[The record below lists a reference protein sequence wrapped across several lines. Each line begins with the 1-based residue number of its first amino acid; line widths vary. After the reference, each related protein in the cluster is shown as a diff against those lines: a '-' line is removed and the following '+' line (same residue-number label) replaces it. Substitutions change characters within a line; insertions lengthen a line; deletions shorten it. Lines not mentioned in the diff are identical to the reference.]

1 MEPTRPRSNQPTADR
16 DKGFTLA
23 ELMVVVVIIGLTA
36 GMVIPYAS
44 SAGDTAALAGARLMV
59 CDLQYAQNTAI
70 TTQAPVTIT
79 FNAAGNSYTLSNAS
93 GPLIHPMT
101 KQAYVVDFPAQR
113 GFEGLDI
120 VSADFNATTSVT
132 FDEFGSPDNAGS
144 ITLQAGSQSYEITVA
159 GATGNVTVAIVGG

>member
-1 MEPTRPRSNQPTADR
+1 MGLTRQRSNLPLG
-16 DKGFTLA
+16 KGFTLA

-79 FNAAGNSYTLSNAS
+79 FNTSGNSYTLSNAS
-93 GPLIHPMT
+93 GTLIHPMS
-101 KQAYVVDFPAQR
+101 KQAYVVDFPAER

-120 VSADFNATTSVT
+120 VSASFSAATSVT
-132 FDEFGSPDNAGS
+132 FDEFGSPDNAGT
-144 ITLQAGSQSYEITVA
+144 ITLQAGSQVYVIRVA
-159 GATGNVTVAIVGG
+159 AATGKVTVAMAGG

>member
-1 MEPTRPRSNQPTADR
+1 MMRPTRRRSSFGPRD
-16 DKGFTLA
+16 GFTLA

-59 CDLQYAQNTAI
+59 CDLQYAQNTSI

-79 FNAAGNSYTLSNAS
+79 FNESGNSYTLSNAS
-93 GPLIHPMT
+93 GTLIHPMT
-101 KQAYVVDFPAQR
+101 KQAYVVAFASER

-120 VSADFNATTSVT
+120 VSASFNATASVT
-132 FDEFGSPDNAGS
+132 FDEFGSPDNAGT
-144 ITLQAGSQSYEITVA
+144 ITLQAGSQSYVITVA
-159 GATGNVTVAIVGG
+159 AATGKVTVATP

>member
-1 MEPTRPRSNQPTADR
+1 MGLTRQRSNLPLG
-16 DKGFTLA
+16 KGFTLA

-70 TTQAPVTIT
+70 TTQAPVTVT
-79 FNAAGNSYTLSNAS
+79 FNTSGNSYTLSNAS
-93 GPLIHPMT
+93 GTLIHPMT
-101 KQAYVVDFPAQR
+101 KQAYVVEFPAER

-120 VSADFNATTSVT
+120 VSASFSATTSVT
-132 FDEFGSPDNAGS
+132 FDEFGSPDDTGT
-144 ITLQAGSQSYEITVA
+144 ITLQAGSQVYVITVA
-159 GATGNVTVAIVGG
+159 AATGKVTVAMAGG